1 MKKYSCKNCNA
12 ELYWDAKSKS
22 LKCEYCGSEFQPTDF
37 EKSQEDNISQ
47 IADKVDKNTTATD
60 ESNSL
65 ELVMYKCT
73 ECGAEIITAK
83 STIATTCAYCG
94 RAIALT
100 DKLVGNFKPD
110 YVIPFT
116 ISEKKAKAIYK
127 KYCKSTFLIPRHF
140 KKENEIKKIKGI
152 YVPFWIFDTD
162 TNSDFRYK
170 GTRKRSWSDANY
182 IYTETSYYS
191 VVRAGNL
198 EFSGVPVDGS
208 SKIADDLMESI
219 EPYDFS
225 EAVDF
230 ETAYLAGYFADKYD
244 MSAEDSISRAD
255 ERIKRSTEQAFS
267 NTIHGYVS
275 LFPESSSV
283 RLCDSKVR
291 YALYPVWLLNTTWQ
305 GKRYTFAMNGQTG
318 KFVGNLPLDKKAY
331 LRWLAALTA
340 ISSAAVY
347 AAAFIIHLI

>member
-127 KYCKSTFLIPRHF
+127 KYCKSTFLTPRHF

-152 YVPFWIFDTD
+152 YVPFWLHSFQNNANAVLLCENTS
-162 TNSDFRYK
+162 T
-170 GTRKRSWSDANY
+170 KRDGDDKV
-182 IYTETSYYS
+182 IIKHKYS
-191 VVRAGNL
+191 VNMSTIGNFDKIPTDGLKNLNNSLMDAIEPFDYSHMEKFNPAYMAGYYAEEYNETDDETKKRAFTRAETAMKQEIINNAGNYEKKAISL
-198 EFSGVPVDGS
+198 YND
-208 SKIADDLMESI
+208 KIL
-219 EPYDFS
+219 
-225 EAVDF
+225 
-230 ETAYLAGYFADKYD
+230 KYKSD
-244 MSAEDSISRAD
+244 YIM
-255 ERIKRSTEQAFS
+255 
-267 NTIHGYVS
+267 
-275 LFPESSSV
+275 L
-283 RLCDSKVR
+283 
-291 YALYPVWLLNTTWQ
+291 PVWLFNTEYK
-305 GKRYTFAMNGQTG
+305 GKKYTFAINGDTG
-318 KFVGNLPLDKKAY
+318 KIAGKLPISISKIF
-331 LRWLAALTA
+331 
-340 ISSAAVY
+340 ISSFITFIASQII
-347 AAAFIIHLI
+347 AFIIRIFG